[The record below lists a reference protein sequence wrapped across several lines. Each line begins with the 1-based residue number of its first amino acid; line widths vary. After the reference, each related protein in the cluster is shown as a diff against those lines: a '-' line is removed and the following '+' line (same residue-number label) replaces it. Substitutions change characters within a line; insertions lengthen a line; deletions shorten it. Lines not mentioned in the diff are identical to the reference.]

1 MKNRMFVIALMI
13 FGIGISLILGTS
25 YSLMT
30 NTTISDETYGFDVAN
45 FDVSFNDDTN
55 ITISSIPMNDL
66 EAIIKTK
73 EYTFTIDNN
82 SDYSINYR
90 LDIIEKGN
98 SNMNGVIHYIYSVN
112 DSEYS
117 EVHTLK
123 DNNTLNQNKV
133 LKINTSD
140 VYKVK
145 MWLSDEADE
154 KYMNKSF
161 SASILLT
168 ATQNEYKYASNVIEK
183 LGNTGKDNVVRVDTS
198 YRYNKKNAPNYV
210 WFNCKDGFTK
220 GDNYCEKWRIIG
232 SFDNKSELRNDLY
245 PSLKI
250 ISTNPFNEISYN
262 LDENNNFDEAY
273 INSFANG
280 YYYDSLSN
288 DTQKLIL
295 KAKWNIGNVT
305 SNNYEEVIKEEKN
318 NTYYAYVGLPNISD
332 YLYLKEESFVLSNN
346 TLLLNKTNGIVNILN
361 EKITKGNNLS
371 NYKFV
376 PCVYLR
382 GDVSIISGD
391 GKENNPYELTI
402 KYPLNY

>member
-1 MKNRMFVIALMI
+1 
-13 FGIGISLILGTS
+13 
-25 YSLMT
+25 
-30 NTTISDETYGFDVAN
+30 
-45 FDVSFNDDTN
+45 
-55 ITISSIPMNDL
+55 
-66 EAIIKTK
+66 
-73 EYTFTIDNN
+73 
-82 SDYSINYR
+82 
-90 LDIIEKGN
+90 
-98 SNMNGVIHYIYSVN
+98 
-112 DSEYS
+112 
-117 EVHTLK
+117 
-123 DNNTLNQNKV
+123 
-133 LKINTSD
+133 
-140 VYKVK
+140 
-145 MWLSDEADE
+145 MWLSDDADE

-198 YRYNKKNAPNYV
+198 YRYNKKDAPNYV

-220 GDNYCEKWRIIG
+220 GDSYCEKWRIIG
-232 SFDNKSELRNDLY
+232 SFDNKSELRSDLY

-250 ISTNPFNEISYN
+250 INTNAYNVISYN

-280 YYYDSLSN
+280 FYFDNLSN

-305 SNNYEEVIKEEKN
+305 SSNYEEAIKEEKN
-318 NTYYAYVGLPNISD
+318 NTYYAYVGLANISD
-332 YLYLKEESFVLSNN
+332 YLYLKEESFILNNN

-361 EKITKGNNLS
+361 ENITKGNNLN

-391 GKENNPYELTI
+391 GKENNPYELAI
-402 KYPLNY
+402 RYPLNY